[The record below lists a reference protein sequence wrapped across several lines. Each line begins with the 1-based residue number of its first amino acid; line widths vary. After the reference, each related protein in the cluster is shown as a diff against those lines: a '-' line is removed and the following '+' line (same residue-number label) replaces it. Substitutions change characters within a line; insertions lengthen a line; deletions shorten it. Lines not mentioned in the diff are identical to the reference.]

1 MLQPLVIL
9 NPQTHIA
16 ERIITLTN
24 RGLLT
29 CTSIKGVIEW
39 SKQTKVRWSEFDE
52 SSDQL
57 PLLSAVDR
65 FITVSGSI
73 EVLFF
78 SLQGKLVARVPLEE
92 SLNYPVQCGESQF
105 GETRSLLLQQR
116 GGLLASDVQ
125 QLHQRPVISAQIH
138 TLASR
143 VEVSADSGQRRQRS
157 QTLGQRGSRMRQ
169 QRREGLS
176 LLRGSEIFLHNQ
188 QHVDP
193 RPTIS

>member
-1 MLQPLVIL
+1 MNSYSRCYLQAVSRGQLLFSVNICGKASNLEDDCLVDRFFRMLDDEILVLQPLVIL

-16 ERIITLTN
+16 EKIITLTN

-39 SKQTKVRWSEFDE
+39 SKQTNVRWSEFDE

-65 FITVSGSI
+65 FVTVSGSI

-105 GETRSLLLQQR
+105 GETRSLLLQ
-116 GGLLASDVQ
+116 S
-125 QLHQRPVISAQIH
+125 PVHIVVYRTSNF
-138 TLASR
+138 SCN
-143 VEVSADSGQRRQRS
+143 G
-157 QTLGQRGSRMRQ
+157 
-169 QRREGLS
+169 
-176 LLRGSEIFLHNQ
+176 
-188 QHVDP
+188 
-193 RPTIS
+193 